1 MARSSRNKQTTSSTS
16 VTEVDTIQDDTT
28 TDVEA
33 TGVETTETT
42 EPTDVE
48 PEATEPATE
57 PTAEP
62 EVDDGLLAKLA
73 ARHSLTGTLPVLITS
88 IDTLLDDYVT
98 HMHNRYPQ
106 TDEGLQK
113 YVNQLT
119 QVFIM
124 ATNAADAPVGML
136 AMELITDYFREYNK
150 NVFTSTLL
158 LRLPRKMSRF
168 TPVYGMYST
177 LCFYFAACAKLDDR
191 RKISSEMSITRV
203 LSAMMSDVQ
212 RNRISAFVS

>member
-16 VTEVDTIQDDTT
+16 VTEVDTTQDEITTEQEVEDTGA
-28 TDVEA
+28 EPA
-33 TGVETTETT
+33 ETTPETT
-42 EPTDVE
+42 EPAVE
-48 PEATEPATE
+48 
-57 PTAEP
+57 
-62 EVDDGLLAKLA
+62 VGLLAKLA

-88 IDTLLDDYVT
+88 IDTLLDDYVA

-124 ATNAADAPVGML
+124 ATNAADAPVSML
-136 AMELITDYFREYNK
+136 AMELITDYFREYSK
-150 NVFTSTLL
+150 TVFTSTLL

-177 LCFYFAACAKLDDR
+177 LCFYFTACAKLDDR

-203 LSAMMSDVQ
+203 LTAMMSDVQ

>member
-16 VTEVDTIQDDTT
+16 VTEVDTTQDEITTEQEVEDTGA
-28 TDVEA
+28 EPA
-33 TGVETTETT
+33 ETTPETT
-42 EPTDVE
+42 EPAVE
-48 PEATEPATE
+48 
-57 PTAEP
+57 
-62 EVDDGLLAKLA
+62 VGLLAKLA

-88 IDTLLDDYVT
+88 IDTLLDDYVA

-124 ATNAADAPVGML
+124 ATNAADAPVSML
-136 AMELITDYFREYNK
+136 AMELITDYFREYSK
-150 NVFTSTLL
+150 TVFTSTLL

-177 LCFYFAACAKLDDR
+177 LCFYFTACAKLDDR
-191 RKISSEMSITRV
+191 RKISSEMSITR
-203 LSAMMSDVQ
+203 LLTAMMSDVQ

>member
-16 VTEVDTIQDDTT
+16 VTEVDTTQD
-28 TDVEA
+28 EI
-33 TGVETTETT
+33 TTEQEVEDTVVAPADPT
-42 EPTDVE
+42 EPANVQ
-48 PEATEPATE
+48 PEATPETNEPAV
-57 PTAEP
+57 
-62 EVDDGLLAKLA
+62 EVGLLAKLA

-88 IDTLLDDYVT
+88 IDTLLDDYVV

-124 ATNAADAPVGML
+124 ATNAADAPVSML

-150 NVFTSTLL
+150 TVFTSTLL

-177 LCFYFAACAKLDDR
+177 LCFYFTACAKLDDR

-203 LSAMMSDVQ
+203 LTAMMSDVQ